1 MKKFIILIVLLAATS
16 VSAQLT
22 ETAEINEI
30 ANKPSYGLKPAV
42 SSFSLL
48 DFSRIKWSNSYSVTY
63 FSGGGSNAT
72 MGLLNTGMFYE
83 FSSKLSLAVNIG
95 ISHNAGA
102 IWGDANSSPEVLP
115 SFRLDYKPSDNF
127 HISVGMETYRGYLT
141 PYDYNGLYNPYGR
154 SLFYGR

>member
-1 MKKFIILIVLLAATS
+1 MKKLVIFIFLLATATA
-16 VSAQLT
+16 SAQLT

-30 ANKPSYGLKPAV
+30 ASKPSYGLKPAV

-48 DFSRIKWSNSYSVTY
+48 DFSRIKWSHSYSVTY
-63 FSGGGSNAT
+63 FSGGGSNNT
-72 MGLLNTGMFYE
+72 TGLLNTGMFYE

-102 IWGDANSSPEVLP
+102 IWGDANSNPEVLP

-141 PYDYNGLYNPYGR
+141 PYDYNGFYYPYGR
-154 SLFYGR
+154 SLLYGR

>member
-1 MKKFIILIVLLAATS
+1 MKKLVILIVLLAATTA
-16 VSAQLT
+16 SAQLI

-48 DFSRIKWSNSYSVTY
+48 DFSKIKWSHSYSVAY
-63 FSGGGSNAT
+63 FSGGGSSST
-72 MGLLNTGMFYE
+72 TGLLNTGIFYE
-83 FSSKLSLAVNIG
+83 FSPKLSLAVNIG
-95 ISHNAGA
+95 ISHNASA
-102 IWGDANSSPEVLP
+102 IWGDANSNPEVLP
-115 SFRLDYKPSDNF
+115 SFQLDYRPSENF

-141 PYDYNGLYNPYGR
+141 PYDFNSYPYRR